1 MRRRVPFVVAVAAAL
16 AAGPF
21 LLAMR
26 PSQAAQPAPQAA
38 AVVPEPH
45 DRTSSVA
52 DGRFEIVQSTI
63 AARLTLRV
71 DRYAGVT
78 YQMMQLPDSMV
89 VWQPMIRLPHR
100 EPDVR
105 VASRANYQVFTSGHG
120 LTFTFLINANTG
132 ATWQLK
138 EDPKQGWY
146 WDPIG

>member
-1 MRRRVPFVVAVAAAL
+1 MRRRVPLVVAALSVLCIGAFLVAPAAAQ
-16 AAGPF
+16 APASAP
-21 LLAMR
+21 
-26 PSQAAQPAPQAA
+26 PSM
-38 AVVPEPH
+38 PEPH
-45 DRTSSVA
+45 DRTSAVA
-52 DGRFEIVQSTI
+52 DGRFEIVQSTL

-71 DRYAGVT
+71 DRFAGVT
-78 YQMMQLPDSMV
+78 YQMMQLPDSTV

-105 VASRANYQVFTSGHG
+105 SANRANYQVFTSGHG
-120 LTFTFLINANTG
+120 LTFTFMINSNTG